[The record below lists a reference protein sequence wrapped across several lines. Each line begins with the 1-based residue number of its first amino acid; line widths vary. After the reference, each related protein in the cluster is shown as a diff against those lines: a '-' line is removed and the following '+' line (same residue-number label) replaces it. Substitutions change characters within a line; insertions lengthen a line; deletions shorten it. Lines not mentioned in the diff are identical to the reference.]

1 MNCRL
6 YLYTTIQSRETWLK
20 VYEILCT
27 VYNENNLTRPSM
39 GEKSL
44 NIGAFYFNFFFMG
57 PNELVDEEY
66 YQFLEEEEKVK
77 TNYNIY
83 ITFFNRKIEKGMP
96 IFFQVI
102 GELLKE
108 FEGDMILLE
117 NGEFPVFERLNG
129 EVFISGHY
137 KEYQKEL
144 YSAETLSY
152 LGVSYT
158 EKEELDL
165 L

>member
-1 MNCRL
+1 MEANL
-6 YLYTTIQSRETWLK
+6 YLYTKLLSKETWMKIYKVLCL
-20 VYEILCT
+20 VYER
-27 VYNENNLTRPSM
+27 NNLEKPSM
-39 GEKSL
+39 DKKTL
-44 NIGAFYFNFFFMG
+44 DIGAFYFNLFYGG
-57 PNELVDEEY
+57 PNERADEEY

-83 ITFFNRKIEKGMP
+83 ITFFNRENKKGMP

-108 FEGDMILLE
+108 FKGDMILLE

-129 EVFISGHY
+129 EVFISPHY
-137 KEYQKEL
+137 DKYQKKL
-144 YSAETLSY
+144 YRKEVLDQM
-152 LGVSYT
+152 GVPYT
-158 EKEELDL
+158 EKEDLDL